1 MNAAT
6 QTRITPIGPAEIEAA
21 RTYFVDLHTRLSDAW
36 HALDAGSAQRRDEWQ
51 RPAGDVLS
59 GSGRLSLIENGATFD
74 RAGVAFSDV
83 TGAKLPA
90 AASER
95 HTELAGQPFRAMGTS
110 VVVHPV
116 NPYAPT
122 SHANVRLFTARGGE
136 VWWFGGGFDLTP
148 VYPFDEDAR
157 DWHRAARAACA
168 PAGPRVYEILKQACD
183 RYFYLPHRGETR
195 GIGGLFADDLNDI
208 HAEIGGDFAH
218 CFALIRRI
226 GDAYLDTY
234 VKIVQR
240 RAAAVYGAREQDFQ
254 RLRRGRY
261 VEFNLAFDRGTR
273 FGLQSSARTES
284 LLMSLPPRAE
294 WRYDHHPEPGSPEAR
309 LAEYLKP
316 RDWLGGT

>member
-1 MNAAT
+1 LT
-6 QTRITPIGPAEIEAA
+6 SRVTPIGAAEIDAA
-21 RTYFVDLHTRLSDAW
+21 REYFVGLHTRLSDAW
-36 HALDAGSAQRRDEWQ
+36 AALDPGSPQKRDEWT
-51 RPAGDVLS
+51 RPPTDVLS
-59 GSGRLSLIENGATFD
+59 GNGRLSLIELGGVFD
-74 RAGVAFSDV
+74 RAGAAFSDV
-83 TGAKLPA
+83 SGAKLPA

-95 HTELAGQPFRAMGTS
+95 HTGLAGQPFRAMGTS
-110 VVVHPV
+110 VVVHPA

-136 VWWFGGGFDLTP
+136 MWWFGGGFDLTP

-157 DWHRAARAACA
+157 TWHEAARAACE
-168 PAGPRVYEILKQACD
+168 PAGSRAYPLLKEACD
-183 RYFYLPHRGETR
+183 KYFYLPHRAETR

-208 HAEIGGDFAH
+208 APEIGGDFAH

-234 VKIVQR
+234 VQLVR
-240 RAAAVYGAREQDFQ
+240 RRRDTPFGEREQAFQ

-294 WRYDHHPEPGSPEAR
+294 WRYDYHPDPGSPEAR
-309 LAEYLKP
+309 LADYLKP
-316 RDWLGGT
+316 REWLS

>member
-1 MNAAT
+1 MSAP
-6 QTRITPIGPAEIEAA
+6 RLTPIGPAEIEAA
-21 RTYFVDLHTRLSDAW
+21 REYLTGLHTRLSDAW
-36 HALDAGSAQRRDEWQ
+36 QSLDPTSAQRRDEWQ
-51 RPAGDVLS
+51 RPAGEPLS
-59 GSGRLSLIENGATFD
+59 GNGRLSLIENGATFD

-122 SHANVRLFTARGGE
+122 SHANVRLFTARDGE
-136 VWWFGGGFDLTP
+136 TWWFGGGFDLTP

-157 DWHRAARAACA
+157 AWHEAARAACD
-168 PAGPRVYEILKQACD
+168 PAGSRVYPLLKETCD

-195 GIGGLFADDLNDI
+195 GIGGLFADDLNE
-208 HAEIGGDFAH
+208 HTPEIGGSFEH

-226 GDAYLDTY
+226 GDTYLDAY
-234 VKIVQR
+234 SRIVR
-240 RAAAVYGAREQDFQ
+240 ARAATPFGERERKFQ

-273 FGLQSSARTES
+273 FGLQSQARTES

-294 WRYDHHPEPGSPEAR
+294 WRYDYRPEPGSPEAR
-309 LAEYLKP
+309 LADYLKP
-316 RDWLGGT
+316 RDWLGA

>member
-1 MNAAT
+1 MSAAA
-6 QTRITPIGPAEIEAA
+6 RVTPIGAAEIDAA
-21 RTYFVDLHTRLSDAW
+21 REYFTGLHTRLSDAW
-36 HALDAGSAQRRDEWQ
+36 AALDPDTPQRRDEWT

-59 GSGRLSLIENGATFD
+59 GNGRLSLIENGRTWD
-74 RAGVAFSDV
+74 RAGAAFSDV
-83 TGAKLPA
+83 SGAKLPA

-136 VWWFGGGFDLTP
+136 MWWFGGGFDLTP
-148 VYPFDEDAR
+148 VYPFDEDVR
-157 DWHRAARAACA
+157 LWHEAARAACE
-168 PAGPRVYEILKQACD
+168 PAGPRAYPLLKEACD
-183 RYFYLPHRGETR
+183 KYFWLPHRGETR
-195 GIGGLFADDLNDI
+195 GVGGLFADDLNDV
-208 HAEIGGDFAH
+208 APVIGGSFEQ

-226 GDAYLDTY
+226 GDAYLDSY
-234 VKIVQR
+234 VRIVR
-240 RAAAVYGAREQDFQ
+240 ARAATPFGERERAFQ

-294 WRYDHHPEPGSPEAR
+294 WRYDYQPEPGSPEAR
-309 LAEYLKP
+309 LADYLRP
-316 RDWLGGT
+316 RDWLAGG

>member
-1 MNAAT
+1 LSAALKV
-6 QTRITPIGPAEIEAA
+6 TPIGQAEIEAA
-21 RTYFVDLHTRLSDAW
+21 RDYFGGLHGRLSDAW
-36 HALDAGSAQRRDEWQ
+36 HSLDEAAPQRRDQWQ
-51 RPAGDVLS
+51 RPPGDVLS

-90 AASER
+90 TASER

-110 VVVHPV
+110 CVVHPV

-148 VYPFDEDAR
+148 VYPFVEDAIE
-157 DWHRAARAACA
+157 WHEAARAACA
-168 PAGPRVYEILKQACD
+168 PAGPRVYAVLKQACD
-183 RYFYLPHRGETR
+183 RYFHLPHRGETR
-195 GIGGLFADDLNDI
+195 GIGGLFADDLNDAT
-208 HAEIGGDFAH
+208 AEIGGDFEH

-234 VKIVQR
+234 VRIVR
-240 RAAAVYGAREQDFQ
+240 RRTATPFGEREQEFQ

-273 FGLQSSARTES
+273 FGLQSQARTES

-294 WRYDHHPEPGSPEAR
+294 WRYDWRPAPGSAEAE
-309 LAEYLKP
+309 LAEYLRP
-316 RDWLGGT
+316 RDWVKDA

>member
-1 MNAAT
+1 MSVAPPM
-6 QTRITPIGPAEIEAA
+6 RLTPIGAAEIDAA
-21 RTYFVDLHTRLSDAW
+21 REYFGALHTRLSDAW
-36 HALDAGSAQRRDEWQ
+36 QSLDPSSAQRRDEWE

-83 TGAKLPA
+83 SGAKLPA

-95 HTELAGQPFRAMGTS
+95 HVGIAGLPFRAMGTS

-122 SHANVRLFTARGGE
+122 SHANVRLFTARDGE

-157 DWHRAARAACA
+157 TWHEAARAACA
-168 PAGPRVYEILKQACD
+168 PAGTSVYPLLKEACD
-183 RYFYLPHRGETR
+183 KYFYLPHRGETR
-195 GIGGLFADDLNDI
+195 GIGGLFADDLNETA
-208 HAEIGGDFAH
+208 AEVGGSFEH

-226 GDAYLDTY
+226 GDTYLDTY
-234 VKIVQR
+234 ARIVR
-240 RAAAVYGAREQDFQ
+240 ARAATPYGTREQEFQ

-294 WRYDHHPEPGSPEAR
+294 WRYDYRSEPGSPEAK
-309 LAEYLKP
+309 LDEYLKP
-316 RDWLGGT
+316 RDWLAP

>member
-1 MNAAT
+1 MSVAT
-6 QTRITPIGPAEIEAA
+6 PLRVTPIGSVEIDAA
-21 RTYFVDLHTRLSDAW
+21 REYFVGLHTRLTDAW
-36 HALDAGSAQRRDEWQ
+36 KSLDAASEQRRDEWQ

-59 GSGRLSLIENGATFD
+59 GSGRLSLIENGTTFD

-83 TGAKLPA
+83 SGARLPA

-95 HTELAGQPFRAMGTS
+95 HTELSGQPFRAMGTS
-110 VVVHPV
+110 CVVHPV

-148 VYPFDEDAR
+148 VYPFADDAR
-157 DWHRAARAACA
+157 TWHEAARAACV
-168 PAGPRVYEILKQACD
+168 PAGPHAYALLKDACD
-183 RYFYLPHRGETR
+183 KYFFLPHRGETR
-195 GIGGLFADDLNDI
+195 GIGGLFADDLNEST
-208 HAEIGGDFAH
+208 AEIGGNFEH
-218 CFALIRRI
+218 CFSLIRRI

-234 VKIVQR
+234 TEIVR
-240 RAAAVYGAREQDFQ
+240 LRGATPFGSREQDFQ

-273 FGLQSSARTES
+273 FGLQSQARTES
-284 LLMSLPPRAE
+284 LLMSMPPRAE
-294 WRYDHHPEPGSPEAR
+294 WRYDYRPAPGSPEAA

-316 RDWLGGT
+316 RDWVS